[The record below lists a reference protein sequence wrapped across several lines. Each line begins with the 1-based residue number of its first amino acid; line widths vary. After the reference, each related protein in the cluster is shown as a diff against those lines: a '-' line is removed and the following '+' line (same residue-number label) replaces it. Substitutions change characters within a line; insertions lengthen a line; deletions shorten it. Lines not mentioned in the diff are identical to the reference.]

1 MEFANQNLTLL
12 GCVVPF
18 FQDGAGLASSR
29 SAPESSRWM
38 FFTELSTELL
48 TLQMQLP
55 NLIQRFHKPS
65 IRPGVAEE
73 ECGQI
78 SRELLTLFEMSCT
91 DKNPKESLNGPQA
104 LSYPCLEELR
114 RGRNTD
120 PERCI
125 IPYGSVSGGEN
136 LLKEFKKW
144 NGQLGRLV
152 RSPYYDSKDKG
163 ECPTRPSWNVR
174 ELAKKLHAVTKEFWN
189 CTCQGEAH
197 DYMLFLSTQ
206 RTFTDNHSYICFD
219 MLFSTPGAGSESWKE
234 SRVWTMTPGKES
246 SRVKFDISQNTL
258 QLAPVA
264 KRQVSA
270 LCRHVSQIR
279 PQTRVNVRLQD
290 SKIYQTRPSASKL
303 SQWEASPT
311 ATLED
316 IISGP
321 AILSIEGKLI
331 LAVLLAYSVLYHC
344 GSDWLPSG
352 WDKRSFRFLKCKD
365 NFEFLWRPLLPA
377 GIPSSKYP
385 NRNIIPGDIHTD
397 TDRLQLGVL
406 LLEIFLKKRIEDFRE
421 DEDVYDG
428 VVTTDTNFYTAC
440 RVHDECDW
448 DVHEQFKNAI
458 AACLDCE
465 VETFNASF
473 DNVDYCTFIY
483 DQVIQPLEKE
493 LTALC
498 HISSEELDSLVSRS
512 SSRTTTPVEKNG
524 KPTTQHNTIQVAE
537 PSSMNGSVPQLS
549 TTDFVG
555 IPNIDVRQITYPTS
569 AECDQ
574 SAASG
579 ALPGMSINLSSLPEG
594 SFWN

>member
-12 GCVVPF
+12 GRVVPF

-55 NLIQRFHKPS
+55 DLIRRFHKPS
-65 IRPGVAEE
+65 MRPGVAEE

-144 NGQLGRLV
+144 NGRLGRLV

-163 ECPTRPSWNVR
+163 ERPTRPSWNVR
-174 ELAKKLHAVTKEFWN
+174 ELAKKLHAITKEFWN
-189 CTCQGEAH
+189 CTCPGEAH

-206 RTFTDNHSYICFD
+206 RTFTDSHPYICFD
-219 MLFSTPGAGSESWKE
+219 MLFNTPGAGSESWKE
-234 SRVWTMTPGKES
+234 SRVWTMIPGNES
-246 SRVKFDISQNTL
+246 SRA
-258 QLAPVA
+258 APPT
-264 KRQVSA
+264 KRQVPA

-290 SKIYQTRPSASKL
+290 SKIYHTRPTASKL
-303 SQWEASPT
+303 NQRGGSPT

-352 WDKRSFRFLKCKD
+352 WDKRSFRFLKCQD
-365 NFEFLWRPLLPA
+365 DFEFLWPLLSA

-397 TDRLQLGVL
+397 IDRLQLGVL

-440 RVHDECDW
+440 RVHDEYDW

-465 VETFNASF
+465 VETFNTSF
-473 DNVDYCTFIY
+473 DNIDYCTFIY

-498 HISSEELDSLVSRS
+498 RISSEKLDDLISRS
-512 SSRTTTPVEKNG
+512 GPRTTTPVERNG
-524 KPTTQHNTIQVAE
+524 RPTTQHNTIQVTE
-537 PSSMNGSVPQLS
+537 PSSMNGSAPQLS
-549 TTDFVG
+549 TTGFVG
-555 IPNIDVRQITYPTS
+555 ISNVDVHQITYPTS
-569 AECDQ
+569 AERDQ
-574 SAASG
+574 STASE